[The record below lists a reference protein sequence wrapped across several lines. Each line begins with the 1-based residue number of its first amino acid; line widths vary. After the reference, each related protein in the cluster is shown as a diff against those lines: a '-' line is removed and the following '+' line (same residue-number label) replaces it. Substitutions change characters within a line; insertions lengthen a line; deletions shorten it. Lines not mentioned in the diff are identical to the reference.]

1 MSDCFNVPLFIEVMA
16 PALETGSTL
25 QDILFSTINGWGFRN
40 RDVIGKFVCDF
51 CSGVAFYIESVNGKD
66 YVIARTAVKRGKVD
80 VIVGII
86 KEALVQVGV
95 DVGKLS
101 VRVYD
106 PCECK
111 C

>member
-1 MSDCFNVPLFIEVMA
+1 MSDCSSVPLLIEVMA
-16 PALETGSTL
+16 PALESGSSL
-25 QDILFSTINGWGFRN
+25 QDVLFSTIDSWGFRN
-40 RDVIGKFVCDF
+40 RDVIGRFVCDF
-51 CSGVAFYIESVNGKD
+51 CSGVAFYIENIGGRD
-66 YVIARTAVKRGKVD
+66 YVIARTAVRRGKAD
-80 VIVGII
+80 VVVGII
-86 KEALVQVGV
+86 KEALVQIGV